1 LKARKAR
8 KPKDTMKRKNDL
20 NSNICNELRAERLA
34 ERTAEREAERLAL
47 TRELHAAHHA
57 DRRQWLNSNAKL

>member
-1 LKARKAR
+1 
-8 KPKDTMKRKNDL
+8 MKRKNDL